1 MIHMR
6 PFSWSQTISRHDKIK
21 VIGRNLHGL
30 CYATKANDR
39 SPSPELR
46 LSNGKLFQDIRIYLE
61 VDDRPPSN
69 ADGSP
74 LTDAI
79 GRLHFQEEINAAT
92 GWISLRPQDLSD
104 VWEQVRQGGY
114 SECLITIYVQPVKH
128 RHPGWEWDV
137 VANQGIYITNASIEF
152 VRIPPKEG
160 TEPPK
165 QKQGW
170 LG

>member
-1 MIHMR
+1 MTYCMIHMR
-6 PFSWSQTISRHDKIK
+6 PFSWSQTISRYDKIK
-21 VIGRNLHGL
+21 VVGRNLHGL

-46 LSNGKLFQDIRIYLE
+46 LSNGKWIQDIRIYLE
-61 VDDRPPSN
+61 VDDRSPSN

-92 GWISLRPQDLSD
+92 GWIGLRPQDFSD

-114 SECLITIYVQPVKH
+114 SECLITIHIQPEHVW
-128 RHPGWEWDV
+128 R
-137 VANQGIYITNASIEF
+137 Q
-152 VRIPPKEG
+152 
-160 TEPPK
+160 
-165 QKQGW
+165 
-170 LG
+170 